1 VANRKVSSISHGPI
15 FKVERKHGY
24 GADFSVRHRTASPC
38 AGPVLNVER
47 KHHYKAPLTQ
57 PHQRDLR
64 AKSATPTYEVNKS
77 HHYQGSQTHKS
88 DLSSMVGP
96 VYNTGKLTKH
106 NFTGGYVAPK
116 ARADQVELVSK
127 FFKGEQTQQIETR
140 TETHQS
146 QKIEQIES
154 KATKVEFAGGEER
167 RKEALERR
175 QEFLKQQEDLH
186 MKITSS
192 SQYSM
197 SNAKTRQQLEE
208 EREAYIQN
216 AVKRVQEEA
225 LMLSN
230 RAKEEE
236 MKRLEYIR
244 LEEERIKREDALR
257 AEAMARA
264 EEERRQKEIARQEE
278 LRRHQAEMQKKR
290 EELEQMRLLKKR
302 QEEEERQRLE
312 KLRLAEERKVTKV
325 EKVEMTKRS
334 DESSHLAELKRQ
346 EELKMLERQRLE
358 QMIYQESK
366 VVKSGQVAKRSDDVH
381 GLGWGNVTTGF
392 VSKKKLGFLQRE
404 MSMERDSNEGS
415 PAPGGFGSRTRGLRV
430 TFAESPGGSRPGSG
444 AGWTE
449 RVAEMDSQSMRAQTP
464 PLAGEWAVSK
474 GSKSISNGSSSL
486 VQTQGSR
493 EMQSSS
499 FQSNGSSSMQS
510 SQMSSSMSSSK
521 QVSSFQSSQTS
532 SFSSAQK
539 SSFSSSQSSSF
550 QSSSIQASSA
560 FEAFPGMGGIEN
572 LKLEG
577 SEN

>member
-1 VANRKVSSISHGPI
+1 
-15 FKVERKHGY
+15 
-24 GADFSVRHRTASPC
+24 
-38 AGPVLNVER
+38 
-47 KHHYKAPLTQ
+47 
-57 PHQRDLR
+57 
-64 AKSATPTYEVNKS
+64 
-77 HHYQGSQTHKS
+77 
-88 DLSSMVGP
+88 
-96 VYNTGKLTKH
+96 
-106 NFTGGYVAPK
+106 
-116 ARADQVELVSK
+116 
-127 FFKGEQTQQIETR
+127 
-140 TETHQS
+140 
-146 QKIEQIES
+146 
-154 KATKVEFAGGEER
+154 
-167 RKEALERR
+167 
-175 QEFLKQQEDLH
+175 
-186 MKITSS
+186 
-192 SQYSM
+192 
-197 SNAKTRQQLEE
+197 
-208 EREAYIQN
+208 
-216 AVKRVQEEA
+216 
-225 LMLSN
+225 
-230 RAKEEE
+230 
-236 MKRLEYIR
+236 
-244 LEEERIKREDALR
+244 
-257 AEAMARA
+257 
-264 EEERRQKEIARQEE
+264 
-278 LRRHQAEMQKKR
+278 MQKKR

>member
-1 VANRKVSSISHGPI
+1 MN
-15 FKVERKHGY
+15 
-24 GADFSVRHRTASPC
+24 
-38 AGPVLNVER
+38 
-47 KHHYKAPLTQ
+47 Q
-57 PHQRDLR
+57 QR
-64 AKSATPTYEVNKS
+64 AE
-77 HHYQGSQTHKS
+77 
-88 DLSSMVGP
+88 M
-96 VYNTGKLTKH
+96 
-106 NFTGGYVAPK
+106 
-116 ARADQVELVSK
+116 
-127 FFKGEQTQQIETR
+127 EQQR
-140 TETHQS
+140 LL
-146 QKIEQIES
+146 K
-154 KATKVEFAGGEER
+154 
-167 RKEALERR
+167 
-175 QEFLKQQEDLH
+175 LKQQE
-186 MKITSS
+186 
-192 SQYSM
+192 
-197 SNAKTRQQLEE
+197 
-208 EREAYIQN
+208 
-216 AVKRVQEEA
+216 
-225 LMLSN
+225 
-230 RAKEEE
+230 
-236 MKRLEYIR
+236 
-244 LEEERIKREDALR
+244 EERIRN
-257 AEAMARA
+257 
-264 EEERRQKEIARQEE
+264 
-278 LRRHQAEMQKKR
+278 
-290 EELEQMRLLKKR
+290 
-302 QEEEERQRLE
+302 E
-312 KLRLAEERKVTKV
+312 KLRYEAEKQERQVTQ
-325 EKVEMTKRS
+325 TKEVS
-334 DESSHLAELKRQ
+334 YQKTESSHLAELKRQ

-358 QMIYQESK
+358 QMIIQESK
-366 VVKSGQVAKRSDDVH
+366 LVKGQVAKRSDDVH